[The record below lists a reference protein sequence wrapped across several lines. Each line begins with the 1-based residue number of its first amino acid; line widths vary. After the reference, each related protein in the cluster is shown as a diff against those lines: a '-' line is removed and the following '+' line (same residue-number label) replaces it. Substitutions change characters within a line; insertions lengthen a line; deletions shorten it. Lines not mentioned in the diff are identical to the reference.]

1 MLPPSLQYIY
11 LSACSLPTLPKL
23 WYIHVS
29 RWVVFS
35 LSQMQVNVQV
45 QMQGGVGDSCIF
57 RRIGIWK
64 WTLFRS
70 SSSSC
75 VAHEKKKISVGIR
88 CFSDIYKDTY
98 HQSYICGIHVSRGI
112 LRGLLRVSLF
122 LVINMK

>member
-57 RRIGIWK
+57 RRIGIWDG
-64 WTLFRS
+64 LFFVLLLLLLVWRMN
-70 SSSSC
+70 
-75 VAHEKKKISVGIR
+75 IFFTR
-88 CFSDIYKDTY
+88 
-98 HQSYICGIHVSRGI
+98 QS
-112 LRGLLRVSLF
+112 LLLRY
-122 LVINMK
+122 I